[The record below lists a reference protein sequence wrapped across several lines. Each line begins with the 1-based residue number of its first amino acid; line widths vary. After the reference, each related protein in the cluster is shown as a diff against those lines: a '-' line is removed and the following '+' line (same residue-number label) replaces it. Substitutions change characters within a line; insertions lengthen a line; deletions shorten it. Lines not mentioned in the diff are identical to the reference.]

1 MTTKAPSK
9 SKKPSINVEGSC
21 ERTVKAFESEL
32 PSKMLKAGSTALH
45 TLADY
50 FGSTGLSVDDMAVY
64 PNEFSEIRRERR
76 YFSNKSD
83 VTASSMVAAFTPS
96 CAHKKALHVQFE
108 ALELLSHFMLPA
120 ADVVSVDEVT
130 YVYIKVGKTTAVRLN
145 TLEKAYFRGKAKK
158 QEVIPLSDV
167 STLVPAYLCE
177 SAPISAGNITT
188 SGDVQALIDE
198 HVKDY
203 VAGPEKATG
212 GDVVQDL
219 IEKNVQALVDGGADR
234 TITANYSVT
243 AADVVGAFPEKSFG
257 HGGESVGEPVQGS
270 VALLKQ
276 GSKMLR
282 QKARKIKKVAVQIKI
297 DAGKGKKRA
306 KNKGKKK

>member
-1 MTTKAPSK
+1 MTAKAPSK
-9 SKKPSINVEGSC
+9 SKKPSINVAESC

-32 PSKMLKAGSTALH
+32 PSKMLKAGAQALH

-50 FGSTGLSVDDMAVY
+50 FGSTGLAVDDMAIY

-76 YFSNKSD
+76 YFSNTSD
-83 VTASSMVAAFTPS
+83 VTASSRVVAFTPS
-96 CAHKKALHVQFE
+96 CAHKKALHVQFK

-120 ADVVSVDEVT
+120 ADVVPVDEET

-145 TLEKAYFRGKAKK
+145 RLDKAYFRGKAKK
-158 QEVIPLSDV
+158 QEVIPLSHV

-177 SAPISAGNITT
+177 SAPISADSIRPISAGSI
-188 SGDVQALIDE
+188 SAGGVQSMIDE

-203 VAGPEKATG
+203 VAGLEKATS

-219 IEKNVQALVDGGADR
+219 IDKNVQSLVDGQADR
-234 TITANYSVT
+234 TITAD
-243 AADVVGAFPEKSFG
+243 DVVDAFPETSVQV
-257 HGGESVGEPVQGS
+257 GESVHGS
-270 VALLKQ
+270 AALLPVLKH